1 MTPEQLKQISPDI
14 SLLHKSLIKLPMI
27 LILICAGFMTGL
39 NLAFLKYV
47 GVLIVNGHI
56 EDHWVLALALLLLT
70 GISAIG
76 EVVLINWSMRFYD

>member
-14 SLLHKSLIKLPMI
+14 SLMHKSLIKLPMI
-27 LILICAGFMTGL
+27 LILVCAGFMTGF
-39 NLAFLKYV
+39 NLTFLKYV

-56 EDHWVLALALLLLT
+56 EDHWVMALLMLLAT

-76 EVVLINWSMRFYD
+76 EVVFINWSMRFYD